1 MARSPL
7 MLRQLPARTTS
18 GERPDVRILQSL
30 RRMSRAMDLYSRRLA
45 QACNLTGPQLV
56 CLLEVAAKG
65 PSSVARLAQEIYLS
79 ASTVV
84 GILDR
89 LEAKGYVQRERSRED
104 RRVVVISITKAGR
117 AIAARAPSPL
127 HDRLAAALQRLSEK
141 EQATIAKSLERIVE
155 LMEAEQMDA
164 RDL

>member
-1 MARSPL
+1 MARSPS
-7 MLRQLPARTTS
+7 MLRPLPARKAS
-18 GERPDVRILQSL
+18 GEGPDARILQSL
-30 RRMSRAMDLYSRRLA
+30 RRMSRAVDLHSRRLA

-56 CLLEVAAKG
+56 CLLDVAAHG
-65 PSSVARLAQEIYLS
+65 PISVARLAQEIYLS

-117 AIAARAPSPL
+117 DIASRAPSPL
-127 HDRLAAALQRLSEK
+127 HDRLAAALQRLSDK
-141 EQATIAKSLERIVE
+141 EQATIASSLERIVE
-155 LMEAEQMDA
+155 LMEAEQLDS
-164 RDL
+164 REL